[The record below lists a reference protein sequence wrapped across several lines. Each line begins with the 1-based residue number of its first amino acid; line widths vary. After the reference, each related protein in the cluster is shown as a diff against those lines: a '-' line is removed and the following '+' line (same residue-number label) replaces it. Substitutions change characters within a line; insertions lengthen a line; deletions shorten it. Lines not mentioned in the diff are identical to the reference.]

1 MFFGP
6 KLVNLY
12 LMKSLQVLAIA
23 LLFLASC
30 GGKKEKIS
38 ANAKPAGPPPAP
50 KVEGYVVKIIPVSD
64 NIRLPGS
71 IIANEATEIH
81 PEISGRLTYLN
92 VAEGRNVGSGT
103 LIGKI
108 YDGDLRAQLSKLN
121 VQLQQAQRTAKRYE
135 ELLKIQGVSRQEYDM
150 HVLDINTIKADMAL
164 VQSNLKRTEIRAPF
178 SGTLG
183 LKNISPGA
191 YVTPA
196 TVLTS
201 IRQMNQLKLD
211 FTLPEKYVPK
221 IKAGQLVNFKLEN
234 NPKLYGAKIV
244 ATEMSISEESR
255 SLNVRALVLNNDGN
269 IMPGAFVEVL
279 TNFEPDPTAI
289 MVPTQAVIPQ
299 AKGKKIV
306 VYRNGIASFDNVE
319 TGIRDSSMVQI
330 TSGLKVGDTIIVSGL
345 MGLKPGGKLVVAKLR
360 N

>member
-1 MFFGP
+1 M
-6 KLVNLY
+6 KNLKVFSIIVF
-12 LMKSLQVLAIA
+12 M
-23 LLFLASC
+23 LASC

-38 ANAKPAGPPPAP
+38 ANAKPAGPPPP
-50 KVEGYVVKIIPVSD
+50 PRVEGYVVKTIPVSD
-64 NIRLPGS
+64 NIKLPGS

-81 PEISGRLTYLN
+81 PETSGRLTYLN
-92 VAEGRNVGSGT
+92 VAEGRNVGSGA

-150 HVLDINTIKADMAL
+150 HVLDINNIRADMAI

-191 YVTPA
+191 YITPA

-201 IRQMNQLKLD
+201 IRQNNQLKLD
-211 FTLPEKYVPK
+211 FTLPEKYAAK
-221 IKAGQLVNFKLEN
+221 IHAGQLVNFTVEN
-234 NPKLYGAKIV
+234 NPKLYGAKIA

-255 SLNVRALVLNNDGN
+255 SLNVRAIVLNNDGK
-269 IMPGAFVEVL
+269 ILPGAFVEVV

-299 AKGKKIV
+299 ARGKKIA

-345 MGLKPGGKLVVAKLR
+345 MGLKPGGKVVISKVK